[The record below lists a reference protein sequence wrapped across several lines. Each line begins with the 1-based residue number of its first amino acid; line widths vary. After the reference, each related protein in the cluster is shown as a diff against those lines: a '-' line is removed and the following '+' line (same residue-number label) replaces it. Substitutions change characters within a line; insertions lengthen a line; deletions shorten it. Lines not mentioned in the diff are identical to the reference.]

1 MRSPLK
7 AVVAVGIIALVVAFA
22 VPTAIDSF
30 LSIESVGFA
39 GITEGLVA
47 LVILSVVIV
56 IGVIL
61 KDVVL

>member
-1 MRSPLK
+1 MRSPVR

-30 LSIESVGFA
+30 LSLESTGFA
-39 GITEGLVA
+39 GIAEGLA
-47 LVILSVVIV
+47 GLVIVSVVIV

-61 KDVVL
+61 KEVVM